1 MFANKGRLASG
12 NFMLL
17 ILVSVTVFV
26 VPVFPIAYHKLLFN
40 LLYTAIFFIAVF
52 SLQKHR
58 KMMLGLAVAA
68 TVAEWLSASIQ
79 MTALNTA
86 SRLLNIL
93 FFMVVVFFLIVQ
105 ITLTQKVTA
114 RVIMEA
120 INGYLLLGMVF
131 ALAVAVIMNF
141 RPEAYNFPTP
151 ASRLDQSIYYFS
163 DYLYYAFA
171 TFATVGYG
179 DIVPLAPYAKSLAIL
194 TGVTGQIYV
203 AVIIAMLVGKFAAAS
218 AVSDDSTKRF

>member
-1 MFANKGRLASG
+1 MFANKGCLASG

-17 ILVSVTVFV
+17 ILVSVTVFI

-40 LLYTAIFFIAVF
+40 MLYTAIFFVAVF

-58 KMMLGLAVAA
+58 KILLGLALAA
-68 TVAEWLSASIQ
+68 TVVVWVSANIQ
-79 MTALNTA
+79 MPALNTA

-114 RVIMEA
+114 RVILEA

-131 ALAVAVIMNF
+131 ALAVAVIVTF
-141 RPEAYNFPTP
+141 RPEAYNFP
-151 ASRLDQSIYYFS
+151 SRDPGLDQNIYYIS
-163 DYLYYAFA
+163 DYHYYAFA

-179 DIVPLAPYAKSLAIL
+179 DIVPLVPYARSLAIL

-218 AVSDDSTKRF
+218 AVSDDSTKRS